1 MKCTMESNDSIF
13 FGFTNLMKVVLLI
26 VITLLLSAFFSGME
40 IAFVSANKLKLEL
53 DKKSNSFT
61 SKIISIFTKQESN
74 FIVSMLIGNNI
85 ALVVYGMLMAQ
96 ILEFNLNEI
105 IPSAFLLIIV
115 QTIIST
121 FIILVVAEFIPKA
134 IFRINSNSV
143 LKFFSIPLLISFFIL
158 YPFNLLMI
166 TLSKWILK
174 VFKVEIDENQRLFD
188 RVDLDDYLN
197 MLKSNQDE
205 NIEVEMLQNALELP
219 TIKARECM
227 IPRTEIVAVEI
238 KTSILDLIELFI
250 ASKLSKILVYKND
263 IDNIIGYVHSLDL
276 FRKPTTIRSILM
288 PIPIVTETM
297 VATDLLQLFI
307 NQHRAVAVVVDEYG
321 GTSGMVTVEDVTEE
335 IVGEIED
342 EHDKEMLIDKKI
354 DNKTFLFS
362 ARMEIDAINK
372 KYELNLPTSEEY
384 ETLAG
389 LLLHFNEDIP
399 TIETEVY
406 IEKFRFIVKEVND
419 RRIQLIQIHII

>member
-1 MKCTMESNDSIF
+1 MEA
-13 FGFTNLMKVVLLI
+13 VLLI
-26 VITLLLSAFFSGME
+26 AITLLLSAFFSGME

-61 SKIISIFTKQESN
+61 SKIISIFAKQESH

-85 ALVVYGMLMAQ
+85 ALVVYGVLMAQ
-96 ILEFNLNEI
+96 ILEFKLSEI
-105 IPSAFLLIIV
+105 ITSSFLLIIV

-121 FIILVVAEFIPKA
+121 LIILVVAEFIPKA

-143 LKFFSIPLLISFFIL
+143 LKFFSIPLLISFLIL

-174 VFKVEIDENQRLFD
+174 IFKVEIDENQRLFD
-188 RVDLDDYLN
+188 RVDLDDYLS
-197 MLKSNQDE
+197 MLNSNEDE

-238 KTSILDLIELFI
+238 KTSILELKERFI

-263 IDNIIGYVHSLDL
+263 IDNVIGYVHSLDL
-276 FRKPTTIRSILM
+276 FRKPKTIKSILM
-288 PIPIVTETM
+288 PIPIVTEPM
-297 VATDLLQLFI
+297 AATDLLQLFI

-342 EHDKEMLIDKKI
+342 EHDKDMLIDKKI
-354 DNKTFLFS
+354 DDKTFLFS
-362 ARMEIDAINK
+362 ARMEVDSINK

-399 TIETEVY
+399 EIETEVDV
-406 IEKFRFIVKEVND
+406 EKFKFVVKEVND
-419 RRIQLIQIHII
+419 RSIQLIQIHII

>member
-1 MKCTMESNDSIF
+1 ME
-13 FGFTNLMKVVLLI
+13 VVLLI
-26 VITLLLSAFFSGME
+26 AITLLLSAFFSGME

-53 DKKSNSFT
+53 DKKSNGFT
-61 SKIISIFTKQESN
+61 SKIISIFTKQESH

-85 ALVVYGMLMAQ
+85 ALVVYGVLMAQ
-96 ILEFNLNEI
+96 ILEFNLSEI

-121 FIILVVAEFIPKA
+121 LIILVVAEFIPKA

-143 LKFFSIPLLISFFIL
+143 LKFFSIPLLISFLIL

-174 VFKVEIDENQRLFD
+174 IFKVEIDENQRLFD
-188 RVDLDDYLN
+188 RVDLDDYLS
-197 MLKSNQDE
+197 MLNSNEDE

-238 KTSILDLIELFI
+238 KTSILELKEKFI

-263 IDNIIGYVHSLDL
+263 IDNVIGYVHSLDL
-276 FRKPTTIRSILM
+276 FRKPKTIKSILM

-342 EHDKEMLIDKKI
+342 EHDKDMLIDKKI
-354 DNKTFLFS
+354 DDKTFLFS
-362 ARMEIDAINK
+362 ARMEVDAINK
-372 KYELNLPTSEEY
+372 KHELNLPTSEEY

-399 TIETEVY
+399 EIETEVDV
-406 IEKFRFIVKEVND
+406 EKFKFVVKQVND
-419 RRIQLIQIHII
+419 RSIQLIQIHII

>member
-1 MKCTMESNDSIF
+1 ME
-13 FGFTNLMKVVLLI
+13 VVLLI
-26 VITLLLSAFFSGME
+26 AITLLLSAFFSGME

-53 DKKSNSFT
+53 DKKSNGFT
-61 SKIISIFTKQESN
+61 SKIISIFTKQESH

-85 ALVVYGMLMAQ
+85 ALVVYGVLMAQ
-96 ILEFNLNEI
+96 ILEFNLSEI

-121 FIILVVAEFIPKA
+121 LIILVVAEFIPKA

-143 LKFFSIPLLISFFIL
+143 LNFFSIPLLISFLIL

-174 VFKVEIDENQRLFD
+174 IFKVEIDENQRLFD
-188 RVDLDDYLN
+188 RVDLDDYLS
-197 MLKSNQDE
+197 MLNSNEDE

-227 IPRTEIVAVEI
+227 IPRTEIIAVEI
-238 KTSILDLIELFI
+238 KTSILELKEKFI

-263 IDNIIGYVHSLDL
+263 IDNVIGYVHSLDL
-276 FRKPTTIRSILM
+276 FRKPKTIKSILM

-342 EHDKEMLIDKKI
+342 EHDKDMLIDKKI
-354 DNKTFLFS
+354 DDKTFLFS
-362 ARMEIDAINK
+362 ARMEVDAINK
-372 KYELNLPTSEEY
+372 KHELNLPTSEEY

-399 TIETEVY
+399 DIETEVDV
-406 IEKFRFIVKEVND
+406 EKFKFVVKQVND
-419 RRIQLIQIHII
+419 RSIQLIQIHII

>member
-1 MKCTMESNDSIF
+1 MEVI
-13 FGFTNLMKVVLLI
+13 LLI

-174 VFKVEIDENQRLFD
+174 IFKVEIDENQRLFD
-188 RVDLDDYLN
+188 RVDLDDYLK
-197 MLKSNQDE
+197 MFKSNQDE

-238 KTSILDLIELFI
+238 KTSILDLKELFI

-276 FRKPTTIRSILM
+276 FRKPKTIRSILM

-372 KYELNLPTSEEY
+372 KYELDLPTSEEY

-399 TIETEVY
+399 AIEKEVY
-406 IEKFRFIVKEVND
+406 IEKFKFTVKEVND
-419 RRIQLIQIHII
+419 RSIQLIQIYII

>member
-1 MKCTMESNDSIF
+1 ME
-13 FGFTNLMKVVLLI
+13 VVLLI
-26 VITLLLSAFFSGME
+26 AITLLLSAFFSGME

-188 RVDLDDYLN
+188 RVDLDDYLK

-276 FRKPTTIRSILM
+276 FTKPKTIRSILM

-399 TIETEVY
+399 AIETEVY
-406 IEKFRFIVKEVND
+406 IEKFKFIVKEVND
-419 RRIQLIQIHII
+419 RRIQLIQIYII

>member
-1 MKCTMESNDSIF
+1 ME
-13 FGFTNLMKVVLLI
+13 VVLLI
-26 VITLLLSAFFSGME
+26 AITLLLSAFFSGME

-61 SKIISIFTKQESN
+61 SKIISVFTKQESN

-121 FIILVVAEFIPKA
+121 LIILVVAEFIPKA

-143 LKFFSIPLLISFFIL
+143 LKFFSIPLLISFLIL

-174 VFKVEIDENQRLFD
+174 IFKVEIDENQRLFD
-188 RVDLDDYLN
+188 RVDLDDYLR

-238 KTSILDLIELFI
+238 KTSILDLTERFI

-263 IDNIIGYVHSLDL
+263 IDNVIGYVHSLDL
-276 FRKPTTIRSILM
+276 FRKPKTIRSILM

-362 ARMEIDAINK
+362 ARMEVDAINK

-399 TIETEVY
+399 EIETEVD
-406 IEKFRFIVKEVND
+406 IEKFKFIVKQVND
-419 RRIQLIQIHII
+419 RSIQLIQIHII

>member
-1 MKCTMESNDSIF
+1 ME
-13 FGFTNLMKVVLLI
+13 VVILI
-26 VITLLLSAFFSGME
+26 AITLLLSAFFSGME

-53 DKKSNSFT
+53 DKKSNGFT
-61 SKIISIFTKQESN
+61 SKIISIFTKQESH

-85 ALVVYGMLMAQ
+85 ALVVYGVLMTQ
-96 ILEFNLNEI
+96 LLESNLSAI

-121 FIILVVAEFIPKA
+121 LIILVVAEFIPKA

-143 LKFFSIPLLISFFIL
+143 LNFFSIPLLISFLIL

-174 VFKVEIDENQRLFD
+174 IFKVEIDENQRLFD
-188 RVDLDDYLN
+188 RVDLDDYLS
-197 MLKSNQDE
+197 MLNSNEDE

-227 IPRTEIVAVEI
+227 IPRTEIIAVEI
-238 KTSILDLIELFI
+238 KTSILELKEKFI

-263 IDNIIGYVHSLDL
+263 IDNVIGYVHSLDL
-276 FRKPTTIRSILM
+276 FRKPKTIKSILM

-297 VATDLLQLFI
+297 VAADLLQLFI

-342 EHDKEMLIDKKI
+342 EHDKDMLIDKKI
-354 DNKTFLFS
+354 DDKTFLFS
-362 ARMEIDAINK
+362 ARMEVDAINK

-399 TIETEVY
+399 EIETEVDV
-406 IEKFRFIVKEVND
+406 EKFKFVVKQVND
-419 RRIQLIQIHII
+419 RSIQLIQIHII

>member
-1 MKCTMESNDSIF
+1 MEVI
-13 FGFTNLMKVVLLI
+13 LLI

-105 IPSAFLLIIV
+105 IPSSFLLIIV

-143 LKFFSIPLLISFFIL
+143 LKFFSTPLLISFFIL

-174 VFKVEIDENQRLFD
+174 IFKVEIDENQRLFD
-188 RVDLDDYLN
+188 RVDLDDYLK
-197 MLKSNQDE
+197 MFKSNQDE

-238 KTSILDLIELFI
+238 KTSILDLKELFI

-276 FRKPTTIRSILM
+276 FRKPKTIRSILM

-372 KYELNLPTSEEY
+372 KYELDLPTSEEY

-399 TIETEVY
+399 AIEKEVY
-406 IEKFRFIVKEVND
+406 IEKFKFTVKEVND
-419 RRIQLIQIHII
+419 RSIQLIQIYII

>member
-1 MKCTMESNDSIF
+1 ME
-13 FGFTNLMKVVLLI
+13 VVLLI
-26 VITLLLSAFFSGME
+26 AITLVLSAFFSGME

-61 SKIISIFTKQESN
+61 SKIISIFTKQESH

-85 ALVVYGMLMAQ
+85 ALVVYGVLMAQ
-96 ILEFNLNEI
+96 ILEFNLSEI

-121 FIILVVAEFIPKA
+121 LIILVVAEFIPKA

-143 LKFFSIPLLISFFIL
+143 LNFFSIPLLISFLIL

-174 VFKVEIDENQRLFD
+174 IFKVEIDENQRLFD
-188 RVDLDDYLN
+188 RVDLDDYLR
-197 MLKSNQDE
+197 MLNSNEDE

-227 IPRTEIVAVEI
+227 IPRTEIIAVEI
-238 KTSILDLIELFI
+238 KTSILELKEKFI

-263 IDNIIGYVHSLDL
+263 IDNVIGYVHSLDL
-276 FRKPTTIRSILM
+276 FRKPKTIKSILM

-342 EHDKEMLIDKKI
+342 EHDKDMLIDKKI
-354 DNKTFLFS
+354 DDKTFLFS
-362 ARMEIDAINK
+362 ARMEVDAINK
-372 KYELNLPTSEEY
+372 KHELNLPTSEEY

-399 TIETEVY
+399 EIETEVDV
-406 IEKFRFIVKEVND
+406 EKFKFVVKQVND
-419 RRIQLIQIHII
+419 RSIQLIQIHII

>member
-1 MKCTMESNDSIF
+1 ME
-13 FGFTNLMKVVLLI
+13 VVFLI
-26 VITLLLSAFFSGME
+26 AITLLLSAFFSGME

-61 SKIISIFTKQESN
+61 SKIISIFTKQESH

-85 ALVVYGMLMAQ
+85 ALVVYGVLMAQ
-96 ILEFNLNEI
+96 ILEFNLSEI

-121 FIILVVAEFIPKA
+121 LIILVVAEFIPKA

-188 RVDLDDYLN
+188 RVDLDDYLS
-197 MLKSNQDE
+197 MLNSNEDE

-227 IPRTEIVAVEI
+227 IPRTEIIAVEI
-238 KTSILDLIELFI
+238 KTSILDLKEKFI

-263 IDNIIGYVHSLDL
+263 IDNVIGYVHSLDL
-276 FRKPTTIRSILM
+276 FRKPKTIKSILM

-307 NQHRAVAVVVDEYG
+307 NQHRAV
-321 GTSGMVTVEDVTEE
+321 
-335 IVGEIED
+335 
-342 EHDKEMLIDKKI
+342 
-354 DNKTFLFS
+354 
-362 ARMEIDAINK
+362 
-372 KYELNLPTSEEY
+372 
-384 ETLAG
+384 
-389 LLLHFNEDIP
+389 
-399 TIETEVY
+399 
-406 IEKFRFIVKEVND
+406 
-419 RRIQLIQIHII
+419 

>member
-1 MKCTMESNDSIF
+1 ME
-13 FGFTNLMKVVLLI
+13 VVLLI
-26 VITLLLSAFFSGME
+26 AITLLLSAFFSGME

-61 SKIISIFTKQESN
+61 SKIISIFTKQESH

-85 ALVVYGMLMAQ
+85 ALVVYGVLMAQ
-96 ILEFNLNEI
+96 ILEFNLSEI
-105 IPSAFLLIIV
+105 ITSSFLLIIV

-121 FIILVVAEFIPKA
+121 LIILVVAEFIPKA

-143 LKFFSIPLLISFFIL
+143 LKFFSIPLLISFLIL

-174 VFKVEIDENQRLFD
+174 IFKVEIDENQRLFD
-188 RVDLDDYLN
+188 RVDLDDYLS
-197 MLKSNQDE
+197 MLNSNEDE

-238 KTSILDLIELFI
+238 KTSILELKEKFI
-250 ASKLSKILVYKND
+250 ASKLSKILVYKDD
-263 IDNIIGYVHSLDL
+263 IDNVIGYVHSLDL
-276 FRKPTTIRSILM
+276 FRKPKTIKSILM
-288 PIPIVTETM
+288 PIPIVTEPM
-297 VATDLLQLFI
+297 AATDLLQLFI

-342 EHDKEMLIDKKI
+342 EHDKDMLIDKKI
-354 DNKTFLFS
+354 DDKTFLFS
-362 ARMEIDAINK
+362 ARMEVDAINK
-372 KYELNLPTSEEY
+372 KHELNLPTSEEY

-399 TIETEVY
+399 EIETEVDV
-406 IEKFRFIVKEVND
+406 EKFKFVVKEVND
-419 RRIQLIQIHII
+419 RSIQLIQIHII

>member
-1 MKCTMESNDSIF
+1 ME
-13 FGFTNLMKVVLLI
+13 VVFLI
-26 VITLLLSAFFSGME
+26 AITLLLSAFFSGME

-174 VFKVEIDENQRLFD
+174 IFKVEIDENQRLFD
-188 RVDLDDYLN
+188 RVDLDDYLR

-238 KTSILDLIELFI
+238 KTSILDLTERFI

-263 IDNIIGYVHSLDL
+263 IDNVIGYVHSLDL
-276 FRKPTTIRSILM
+276 FRKPKTIRSILM

-399 TIETEVY
+399 AIETEVY
-406 IEKFRFIVKEVND
+406 IEKFKFTVKEVND
-419 RRIQLIQIHII
+419 RSIQLIQIYII

>member
-1 MKCTMESNDSIF
+1 ME
-13 FGFTNLMKVVLLI
+13 VVLLI
-26 VITLLLSAFFSGME
+26 AITLLLSAFFSGME

-53 DKKSNSFT
+53 DKKSNGFT
-61 SKIISIFTKQESN
+61 SKIISIFTKQESH

-85 ALVVYGMLMAQ
+85 ALVVYGVLMAQ
-96 ILEFNLNEI
+96 ILEFNLSEI

-121 FIILVVAEFIPKA
+121 LIILVVAEFIPKA

-143 LKFFSIPLLISFFIL
+143 LKFFSIPLLISFLIL

-174 VFKVEIDENQRLFD
+174 IFKVEIDENQRLFD
-188 RVDLDDYLN
+188 RVDLDDYLS
-197 MLKSNQDE
+197 MLNSNEDE

-227 IPRTEIVAVEI
+227 IPRTEIIAVEI
-238 KTSILDLIELFI
+238 KTSILELKEKFI
-250 ASKLSKILVYKND
+250 TSKLSKILVYKND
-263 IDNIIGYVHSLDL
+263 IDNVIGYVHSLDL
-276 FRKPTTIRSILM
+276 FRKPKTIKSILM

-342 EHDKEMLIDKKI
+342 EHDKDMLIDKKI
-354 DNKTFLFS
+354 DDKTFLFS
-362 ARMEIDAINK
+362 ARMEVDAINK
-372 KYELNLPTSEEY
+372 KHELNLPTSEEY

-399 TIETEVY
+399 EIETEVDV
-406 IEKFRFIVKEVND
+406 EKFKFVVKQVND
-419 RRIQLIQIHII
+419 RSIQLIQIHII

>member
-1 MKCTMESNDSIF
+1 ME
-13 FGFTNLMKVVLLI
+13 VVLLI
-26 VITLLLSAFFSGME
+26 AITLLLSAFFSGME

-53 DKKSNSFT
+53 DKKSNGFT
-61 SKIISIFTKQESN
+61 SKIISIFTKQESH

-85 ALVVYGMLMAQ
+85 ALVVYGVLMAQ
-96 ILEFNLNEI
+96 ILEFNLSEI

-121 FIILVVAEFIPKA
+121 LIILVVAEFIPKA

-143 LKFFSIPLLISFFIL
+143 LKFFSIPLLISFLIL

-174 VFKVEIDENQRLFD
+174 IFKVEIDENQRLFD
-188 RVDLDDYLN
+188 RVDLDDYLS
-197 MLKSNQDE
+197 MLNSNEDE

-227 IPRTEIVAVEI
+227 IPRTEIIALEI
-238 KTSILDLIELFI
+238 KTSILELKEKFI
-250 ASKLSKILVYKND
+250 ASKLSKILIYKND
-263 IDNIIGYVHSLDL
+263 IDNVIGYVHSLDL
-276 FRKPTTIRSILM
+276 FKKPKTIKSILM

-342 EHDKEMLIDKKI
+342 EHDKDILIDKKI
-354 DNKTFLFS
+354 DDKTFLFS
-362 ARMEIDAINK
+362 ARMEVDAINK
-372 KYELNLPTSEEY
+372 KHELNLPTSEEY

-399 TIETEVY
+399 EIETEVDV
-406 IEKFRFIVKEVND
+406 EKFKFVVKQVND
-419 RRIQLIQIHII
+419 RSIQLIQIHII

>member
-1 MKCTMESNDSIF
+1 ME
-13 FGFTNLMKVVLLI
+13 VVLLI
-26 VITLLLSAFFSGME
+26 AITLLLSAFFSGME

-53 DKKSNSFT
+53 DKKSNGFT
-61 SKIISIFTKQESN
+61 SKIISIFTKQESH

-85 ALVVYGMLMAQ
+85 ALVVYGVLMAQ
-96 ILEFNLNEI
+96 ILEFNLSEI

-121 FIILVVAEFIPKA
+121 LIILVVAEFIPKA

-143 LKFFSIPLLISFFIL
+143 LNFFSIPLLISFLIL

-174 VFKVEIDENQRLFD
+174 IFKVEIDENQRLFD
-188 RVDLDDYLN
+188 RVDLDDYLS
-197 MLKSNQDE
+197 MLNSNEDE

-238 KTSILDLIELFI
+238 KTSILELKEKFI

-263 IDNIIGYVHSLDL
+263 IDNVIGYVHSLDL
-276 FRKPTTIRSILM
+276 FRKPKTIKSILM

-342 EHDKEMLIDKKI
+342 EHDKDMLIDKKI
-354 DNKTFLFS
+354 DDKTFLFS
-362 ARMEIDAINK
+362 ARMEVDAINK
-372 KYELNLPTSEEY
+372 KHELNLPTSEEY

-399 TIETEVY
+399 EIETEVDV
-406 IEKFRFIVKEVND
+406 EKFKFVVKQVND
-419 RRIQLIQIHII
+419 RSIQLIQIHII

>member
-1 MKCTMESNDSIF
+1 ME
-13 FGFTNLMKVVLLI
+13 VVLLI
-26 VITLLLSAFFSGME
+26 AITLLLSAFFSGME

-61 SKIISIFTKQESN
+61 SKIISIFTKQESH

-85 ALVVYGMLMAQ
+85 ALVVYGVLMAQ
-96 ILEFNLNEI
+96 ILEFNLSEI

-121 FIILVVAEFIPKA
+121 LIILVVAEFIPKA

-143 LKFFSIPLLISFFIL
+143 LKFFSIPLLISFLIL

-174 VFKVEIDENQRLFD
+174 IFKVEIDENQRLFD
-188 RVDLDDYLN
+188 RVDLDDYLS
-197 MLKSNQDE
+197 MLNSNEDE

-238 KTSILDLIELFI
+238 KTSILELKEKFI

-263 IDNIIGYVHSLDL
+263 IDNVIGYVHSLDL
-276 FRKPTTIRSILM
+276 FRKPKTIKSILM
-288 PIPIVTETM
+288 PIPIVTEPM
-297 VATDLLQLFI
+297 AATDLLQLFI

-342 EHDKEMLIDKKI
+342 EHDKDMLIDKKI
-354 DNKTFLFS
+354 DDKTFLFS
-362 ARMEIDAINK
+362 ARTEVDSINK

-399 TIETEVY
+399 EIETEVDV
-406 IEKFRFIVKEVND
+406 EKFKFVVKQVND
-419 RRIQLIQIHII
+419 RSIQLIQIHII